1 MDVAAA
7 APRPEGQARL
17 LIPPRRETVAAVA
30 VLDVSGV
37 LATLVA
43 ATVLTLN
50 DGTDRRWWW
59 AVGLAS
65 ALALFTTA
73 LLIRLARQRRSF
85 IEATLHL
92 AEQLEQVH
100 PKEVPP
106 ELLQVAYARRE
117 AAVASGDLAIADRLT
132 LFLVRA
138 R

>member
-1 MDVAAA
+1 MKLLSAALLVLAAA
-7 APRPEGQARL
+7 A
-17 LIPPRRETVAAVA
+17 AVT
-30 VLDVSGV
+30 
-37 LATLVA
+37 ATFLPF
-43 ATVLTLN
+43 
-50 DGTDRRWWW
+50 
-59 AVGLAS
+59 S
-65 ALALFTTA
+65 E